1 MLYLFTGRDVVA
13 SALKRDKKLEAVLK
27 LKPEAEVISLTDEKW
42 SANVIDEYAGAQG
55 LFQKDLIISVSFVC
69 DNKEFAEELIE
80 KLPLAGESLNTFI
93 FLERE
98 LPKDI
103 LKAFTASAEEVV
115 ASDVVSK
122 KQNDFNIFSL
132 ADAFGRRDKKGLWVL
147 LQEARRAG
155 IADEQI
161 HGTIWWQVKTLFLA
175 ASAGSAKEAGLGD
188 FPFRNAKRF
197 LANFKQSELSRFS
210 SELVALYHDARRGK
224 HELEVSL
231 ERFVLSI

>member
-1 MLYLFTGRDVVA
+1 MLYLFTGRDVAA

-27 LKPEAEVISLTDEKW
+27 LKPSAEVVSLNDENW
-42 SANVIDEYAGAQG
+42 NANIIDEYAGAQG
-55 LFQKDLIISVSFVC
+55 LFQKDFIISISFVC
-69 DNKEFAEELIE
+69 DNKVFAEELIE
-80 KLPLAGESLNTFI
+80 KLDLAQESSNVFI

-103 LKAFTASAEEVV
+103 LKLFTKSAEEIVESDKVV
-115 ASDVVSK
+115 AK
-122 KQNDFNIFSL
+122 GRPFNVFSL

-161 HGTIWWQVKTLFLA
+161 HGTIWWQVKTLLLVSSA
-175 ASAGSAKEAGLGD
+175 ATPKEAGVGD

-197 LANFKQSELSRFS
+197 LSNFKSGELEKFAH
-210 SELVALYHDARRGK
+210 ELVSFYHNVRRGLSDMDIA
-224 HELEVSL
+224 LEK
-231 ERFVLSI
+231 FVLSV